1 MYFESYYEIFHGS
14 HNFVSSFN
22 MGNIFFVKKNYYSII
37 YIDNEGRHVRM
48 LQYYKII
55 DLTCSP
61 FFLCRC
67 MRDLT

>member
-1 MYFESYYEIFHGS
+1 MEATILYPILTWETLFSY
-14 HNFVSSFN
+14 
-22 MGNIFFVKKNYYSII
+22 KKNYYSII

-67 MRDLT
+67 MRDVT